1 MRGNVGARKSRETR
15 ELEGRRLLGRASE
28 TLRRKKRERKGLLA
42 GSCSSPALSEG
53 FGLSAFLHPPLLSSS
68 LLGSS
73 AGKGQSA
80 RFLIFFSAWP

>member
-1 MRGNVGARKSRETR
+1 MWELGNPGKPESWRGGGFGQSFRDPAEKE
-15 ELEGRRLLGRASE
+15 
-28 TLRRKKRERKGLLA
+28 KRTQRLLA

-73 AGKGQSA
+73 AGKGRSA